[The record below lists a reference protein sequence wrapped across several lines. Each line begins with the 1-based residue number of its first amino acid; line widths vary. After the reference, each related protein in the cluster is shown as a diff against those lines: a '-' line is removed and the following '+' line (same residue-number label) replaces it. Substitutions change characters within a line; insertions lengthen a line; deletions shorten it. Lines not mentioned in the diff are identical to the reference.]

1 MTMKPYYRHV
11 YDCNRVLPSNKE
23 TFGKHVFDSMNC
35 SAIDELIP
43 CDCINSITCKSHY
56 IK

>member
-23 TFGKHVFDSMNC
+23 AFGKHVFYSMYC
-35 SAIDELIP
+35 SAINELIP
-43 CDCINSITCKSHY
+43 CYCIGSIICKSYY
-56 IK
+56 IN